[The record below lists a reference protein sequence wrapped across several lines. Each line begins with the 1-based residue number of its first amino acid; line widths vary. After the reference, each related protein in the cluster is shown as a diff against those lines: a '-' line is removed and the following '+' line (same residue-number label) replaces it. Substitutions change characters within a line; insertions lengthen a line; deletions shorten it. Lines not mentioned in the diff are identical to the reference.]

1 MKKYIL
7 FLFYINKQFQNDK
20 YRKYEETKLFIIITF
35 ILTILNK
42 EQLKELLKYPLY
54 RKEIFMKQ

>member
-20 YRKYEETKLFIIITF
+20 YRKYEEKKLFIIITF

>member
-42 EQLKELLKYPLY
+42 EELKELLKYPLY

>member
-20 YRKYEETKLFIIITF
+20 YRKYEEKKLFIIITF

-42 EQLKELLKYPLY
+42 EELKELLKYPLY